1 MQGNDKEIN
10 EHLALLKD
18 KFNGLTGSD
27 YHTKSIQY
35 SSKGL
40 LDHLQKADDDVD
52 DLNKKLASAE
62 AIAANDYDANQKPKT
77 ANVKKDEAKK
87 VADLKDKVKEAEEHA
102 KKARESLVAFAK
114 ANQNKLG
121 LKDNFLLAAT
131 QGAAVNKSGPS
142 VVLQEKNAE
151 PAEKVDFAAL
161 RKTSEGVTADAS
173 KVGLDASPVQA
184 QGEDPAKFQARVT
197 EARKKLD
204 GLSRDDFRKIFL
216 VKDPKAQNG
225 HVAPEVIRL
234 KGYDLRVPELYDA
247 FMDRVQN
254 DVPELFD
261 ASAAAANS
269 TDVVFTGGTVE
280 LDGVK
285 TSPESPLP
293 GVHFATPK
301 GAKAKDPKDPYG
313 TYIVAED
320 SDLYQESIGSE
331 DNPVD
336 TFVVENS
343 KFHAEGVVRASK
355 VSIKDSEV
363 AGYNKTANKET
374 ALQVVAA
381 AYKDTAIRGNSTQ
394 SAAGPVIARKR
405 TIANFE
411 GLKNSNLNV
420 EGFQDVTITSSNLK
434 SDGLGVNA
442 AAENMTIKDSVINM
456 ASIPTGP
463 VQIVAQNLVVE
474 GKSVISH
481 KEAIPG
487 GSVDTLTT
495 IRGANLK
502 KTFIETTTGKN
513 GQQTTKEV
521 EEDAVDT
528 FKVGMGSQVWA
539 NVEDFE
545 EGTVAGTLMSDRI
558 GSKDPKDPKQD
569 KLINK
574 LVLEQ
579 GADLRKYSKTGNT
592 IYGSEK
598 LDLTVGNGTTVIHD
612 VDGFHSIVLDGG
624 LLEGNLT
631 GSPVP
636 KPFSG
641 DNAFDGSTV
650 EMKSGT
656 YQGGNVEDVKSFTIS
671 GPVHL
676 MPGSSKLGKVDAGKV
691 EETDVKPVVIKGKVK
706 VKVDVKSGVVF
717 DIAKSNLDK
726 SQSPVQVEGDVT
738 FEKGSG
744 LAAVVDFN
752 SGKADPTV
760 AYMNIAGSSG
770 VLKLKGGNRV
780 YLRPDK
786 LNNEQTYKVS
796 KDLYDEYKKD
806 PTGSYDLKVVEY
818 QSMDG
823 KFEAPVSEYPLIN
836 VAPVPAV
843 TPLGSPGSYQ
853 IKLRF
858 NPDPR
863 SAFRSVFNMS
873 SNDAEVAS
881 AALLSSLEAGGDAGK
896 EMFGAIQKV
905 GYQKIAS
912 ENQWDPHVG
921 MGMAAVTVTQKANQS
936 ISRHLNRHRTG
947 IATGDMFESKGVWGE
962 YFYSD
967 GEMDDKRD
975 VRGFKN
981 KVNGINLG
989 LDALLNDQLTVGFA
1003 FTYGDVKTETNKSGR
1018 DASGDTYMGT
1028 LYTGWTMENYFFDT
1042 MWSYGRGD
1050 IDMKRKTSQGTYK
1063 SDTKSDTLGARLVG
1077 GYNYQFNQW
1086 LIQPQ
1091 IEFNYVKVK
1100 FDDFKEK
1107 QDQGPLPQ
1115 SVKLDDFE
1123 VMELGAGLKLMADY
1137 DVANGMLKPEF
1148 TLMGYHDFKDK
1159 KPEVQG
1165 TFLNGGRTYHVSGR
1179 DREQNRVLAGVG
1191 VKYEMNNNLT
1201 LGLNYDY
1208 NWQGDY
1214 TAHGIVGS
1222 VRYDF

>member
-18 KFNGLTGSD
+18 KFNGLTGND

-40 LDHLQKADDDVD
+40 LAHLQKADNDVD

-87 VADLKDKVKEAEEHA
+87 VADLKDKVQKAEEHA

-114 ANQNKLG
+114 AHQNKLG
-121 LKDNFLLAAT
+121 LKDNFLLTAT
-131 QGAAVNKSGPS
+131 QGAAVNKSSPS

-151 PAEKVDFAAL
+151 PAEKIDFAAL

-216 VKDPKAQNG
+216 VKDSKAQNG
-225 HVAPEVIRL
+225 HVAPQVIRL
-234 KGYDLRVPELYDA
+234 KGYDLRVPELYEA

-261 ASAAAANS
+261 ASASAAAS
-269 TDVVFTGGTVE
+269 PDVVFTGGTVE
-280 LDGVK
+280 LDSFKNG
-285 TSPESPLP
+285 PETPLP

-301 GAKAKDPKDPYG
+301 GAEPNDPYG
-313 TYIVAED
+313 TYAVAEG
-320 SDLYQESIGSE
+320 SDLYQESVGKE
-331 DNPVD
+331 KPVD
-336 TFVVENS
+336 TFIVENS

-355 VSIKDSEV
+355 VSIKGSEV
-363 AGYNKTANKET
+363 AGYQNTPYKET

-381 AYKDTAIRGNSTQ
+381 AYEDTAIKDNSG
-394 SAAGPVIARKR
+394 SVIARKR
-405 TIANFE
+405 TVANFE
-411 GLKNSNLNV
+411 GLKNSNLDV

-442 AAENMTIKDSVINM
+442 AIENMTIKDSVINM

-463 VQIVAQNLVVE
+463 VEIVAQNLVVE

-481 KEAIPG
+481 KGALPDKKE
-487 GSVDTLTT
+487 VDELTT
-495 IRGANLK
+495 VRGADLK
-502 KTFIETTTGKN
+502 KTFIETTTDKN

-528 FKVGMGSQVWA
+528 FKVGKGSQVWA

-569 KLINK
+569 KRINK

-624 LLEGNLT
+624 LLEGSLT
-631 GSPVP
+631 GLPPVP
-636 KPFSG
+636 PPPGGVK
-641 DNAFDGSTV
+641 AFEGSTV

-656 YQGGNVEDVKSFTIS
+656 YQGGDVTNVKSFTIS

-676 MPGSSKLGKVDAGKV
+676 APGSSKLGKVDPASGKP
-691 EETDVKPVVIKGKVK
+691 EETDIKPINIAGDVV
-706 VKVDVKSGVVF
+706 VKSGAVF
-717 DIAKSNLDK
+717 DIAKSLDLEKPTTPPK
-726 SQSPVQVEGDVT
+726 SSVEVKGDVT

-744 LAAVVDFN
+744 LAVVVDFT
-752 SGKADPTV
+752 SADANPAV
-760 AYMNIAGSSG
+760 AYMDIADSG
-770 VLKLKGGNRV
+770 TLKLKGDNRV

-786 LNNEQTYKVS
+786 LNNEKTYDTLKA
-796 KDLYDEYKKD
+796 LYKEYKDD
-806 PTGSYDLKVVEY
+806 PTRSDDLKVVEY
-818 QSMDG
+818 KTSEG
-823 KFEAPVSEYPLIN
+823 SFEAPVSEFPLIN
-836 VAPVPAV
+836 VAS
-843 TPLGSPGSYQ
+843 TPDAKPSTPQNYCDTGYCIRLT
-853 IKLRF
+853 F

-863 SAFRSVFNMS
+863 ESFRKMWNLSQS
-873 SNDAEVAS
+873 DAEVAS
-881 AALLSSLEAGGDAGK
+881 AALLSSLEAGGETGK
-896 EMFGAIQKV
+896 AMFNAIQKN
-905 GYQKIAS
+905 GYQRTAE
-912 ENQWDPHVG
+912 ENQWDPHAG

-967 GEMDDKRD
+967 GEMDDKRE

-1003 FTYGDVKTETNKSGR
+1003 FTYGDVKTETNESGR

-1042 MWSYGRGD
+1042 MWSYGRGN
-1050 IDMKRKTSQGTYK
+1050 IDMKRKTSLGTYK
-1063 SDTKSDTLGARLVG
+1063 TDTKSDTLGARLVG
-1077 GYNYQFNQW
+1077 GYNYQYNQW

-1091 IEFNYVKVK
+1091 VEFNYAKVK

-1107 QDQGPLPQ
+1107 LDQGPFAQ

-1165 TFLNGGRTYHVSGR
+1165 TFLNGGRTYNVSGR

-1191 VKYEMNNNLT
+1191 VKYEMNNNLS

-1214 TAHGIVGS
+1214 TAHGIVAS